1 LRKTDSETEKLIQ
14 ELYDKGFADEDIAT
28 RVGKAKNTIGKW
40 RPRRGLPTV
49 FENRKRLTDWESQQ
63 IQDYLAFERKYK
75 IITKEKT
82 LAAHEKGL
90 TAFVMSLKHPLSTVS
105 QKDIEDYII
114 AHNNVDLTRRNEL
127 LTTSLV
133 TRFSVPNIPIR
144 RLFNFASRI
153 IAPRVFYRDK
163 HCINCG
169 SINPLHLHMLR
180 GEFDLNVE
188 NLETLC
194 ENCHRIKKR
203 QISARS
209 SET

>member
-1 LRKTDSETEKLIQ
+1 LKKADPKTEELIQ
-14 ELYDKGFADEDIAT
+14 KLYDKGFTDEEIAT
-28 RVGKAKNTIGKW
+28 RIGKVKSTIGHW
-40 RPRRGLPTV
+40 RARRGLPTV

-63 IQDYLAFERKYK
+63 IQEYLAFERKYK
-75 IITKEKT
+75 VITKEKT

-114 AHNNVDLTRRNEL
+114 AHNTVDLTRRNEL

-133 TRFSVPNIPIR
+133 TKFSVPNIPISK
-144 RLFNFASRI
+144 LFDFASRI
-153 IAPRVFYRDK
+153 IATRVFYRDG

-169 SINPLHLHMLR
+169 SLNPLHLNRLK
-180 GEFDLNVE
+180 GKFNLNVE

-194 ENCHRIKKR
+194 ENCYRITKR
-203 QISARS
+203 
-209 SET
+209 